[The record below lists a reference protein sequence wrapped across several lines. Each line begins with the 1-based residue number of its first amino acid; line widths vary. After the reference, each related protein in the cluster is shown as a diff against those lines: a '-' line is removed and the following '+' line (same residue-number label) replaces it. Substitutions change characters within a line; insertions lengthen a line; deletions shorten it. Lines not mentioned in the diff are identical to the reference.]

1 MSKNSYLQNQHYL
14 RITVDPYPAMTIN
27 IRTNVS
33 ALYTQAALR
42 SSESKMASTMERLST
57 GLRVNSSK
65 DDAAGMAIGQSMSTK
80 ILTLNQGVRNI
91 NDGINLIQTAESGL
105 DSINSMLQRI
115 RELSVQAA
123 NGTNSDEQ
131 RGYLNLEAKQLQI
144 AINQVIDTTSWNEQ
158 NLLGD
163 GFSNSFKLGAG
174 EKDDFKVEI
183 PKLALFSTTFNSY
196 QSTAKGSTIAGVDA
210 SVGELTINNTKIVL
224 GSSLSGSNLASA
236 INSQAASAGVT
247 AKARETIS
255 TSSKITSLPEA
266 THKVSPINADGPFVN
281 PINGH
286 AYQLIRNSGHISW
299 TDAKNAAENQILN
312 GQSGHLVTITSLG
325 ESEFIKEKFGTAFT
339 AWIGASDN
347 AQEGVWKWVVG
358 PEAGTTFY
366 TGQYPNGVTNN
377 YSKWSLNEP
386 NNGLT
391 SENYAAYWDIT
402 NSNGW
407 WDFNDAG
414 SNVVPNYLIEYEF
427 NNSIGADEL
436 QINGINIGP
445 IPNAATSAERVAQM
459 LVSVNAKSSST
470 GVIAVEDT
478 QNGGVKLT
486 AVDGR
491 NIEISTPSNANIN
504 GSNTGIA
511 LNGVLTGNRL
521 ITTFRSGVDLV
532 SSSFQGIEIK
542 TTGNVSAATGLL
554 NQKVPATVISSRKV
568 ENLIDIDSVKRATN
582 AIGLIEQGVDLISS
596 TRARLGSYMNTLSHA
611 SDSLVNISTN
621 LTASKS
627 QILDADYSIE
637 TTNLASSQ
645 IVQQAATAVLAQANI
660 SQKSVLELLKD
671 I

>member
-1 MSKNSYLQNQHYL
+1 MS
-14 RITVDPYPAMTIN
+14 IN

-42 SSESKMASTMERLST
+42 SSESKMASTMEHLST

-144 AINQVIDTTSWNEQ
+144 AINQVIDTTNWNEQ
-158 NLLGD
+158 NLLGE

-174 EKDDFKVEI
+174 MKDEFKVEI
-183 PKLALFSTTFNSY
+183 PKLSLFSTTFNTY
-196 QSTAKGSTIAGVDA
+196 QSTTKGSSPAVVDA
-210 SVGELTINNTKIVL
+210 SVGELKINGVNVGL
-224 GSSLSGSNLASA
+224 SSSLSGSSLATA
-236 INSQAASAGVT
+236 INSQTVSTGVT
-247 AKARETIS
+247 AKERETVS
-255 TSSKITSLPEA
+255 VSSKIDLFEVNPTNSLNNS
-266 THKVSPINADGPFVN
+266 TGPFLN

-286 AYQLIRNSGHISW
+286 SYQFIKNGSPISW
-299 TDAKNAAENQILN
+299 SAAKVAAENNLLN
-312 GQSGHLVTITSLG
+312 GQAGYLVTITSKQ
-325 ESEFIKEKFGTAFT
+325 ESDFILEKFGTAFS
-339 AWIGASDN
+339 AWIGASD
-347 AQEGVWKWVVG
+347 ASQEEVWKWVTG

-366 TGQYPNGVTNN
+366 TGAFPNGNSVGFSNWL
-377 YSKWSLNEP
+377 SGQP
-386 NNGLT
+386 VDFNG
-391 SENYAAYWDIT
+391 SEDFAAYWDVLGT
-402 NSNGW
+402 NGW
-407 WDFNDAG
+407 NDFLNSG
-414 SNVVPNYLIEYEF
+414 EGWVSNYIVEHSL
-427 NNSIGADEL
+427 NNSIADNGIL
-436 QINGINIGP
+436 INGVNIGP
-445 IPNAATSAERVAQM
+445 IPNAATSSERVGQM
-459 LVSVNAKSSST
+459 LAAVNAKSSVT
-470 GVIAVEDT
+470 GVIAIEDI
-478 QNGGVKLT
+478 QNGGIKL
-486 AVDGR
+486 AARDGR
-491 NIEISTPSNANIN
+491 NIEISTPSNSNIK

-521 ITTFRSGVDLV
+521 ITTFKSGVDL
-532 SSSFQGIEIK
+532 SSISFQGIEVK

-554 NQKVPATVISSRKV
+554 NQKVPATLTSSKKV
-568 ENLIDIDSVKRATN
+568 ENLIDIDSVQRATN
-582 AIGLIEQGVDLISS
+582 ALDFIEQGVDLISN
-596 TRARLGSYMNTLSHA
+596 TRARLGSYMNTLTHA

-627 QILDADYSIE
+627 QILDADYSLE

-645 IVQQAATAVLAQANI
+645 IVQQAATAVLAQANV
-660 SQKSVLELLKD
+660 SQKNVLDLLKD